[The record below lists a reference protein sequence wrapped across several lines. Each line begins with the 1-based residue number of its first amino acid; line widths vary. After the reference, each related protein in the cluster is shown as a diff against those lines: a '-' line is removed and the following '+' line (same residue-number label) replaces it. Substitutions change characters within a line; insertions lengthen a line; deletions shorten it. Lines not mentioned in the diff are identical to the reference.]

1 LRDKVSKEKQG
12 AGDLFPIQNN
22 RLKEEA
28 LSALVI
34 LGFNKGDADK
44 VISKILVAE
53 SSLTLEDLIKKALKQ
68 F

>member
-1 LRDKVSKEKQG
+1 
-12 AGDLFPIQNN
+12 
-22 RLKEEA
+22 LKEEA

-44 VISKILVAE
+44 VISKILVTE